1 MTDSKTLGLYLHIP
15 FCRSRCHYCG
25 FYSVG
30 SKLTDSFLDALAQEM
45 ENKSKLFEDKLCD
58 TVYLGGG
65 TPSVLSGNQL
75 KSIIEAL
82 HRYFHIYENAEIT
95 MEMNPCDMTES
106 YLKNAL
112 VQGVNRIS
120 VGVQTNR
127 DELLVKIGR
136 RHTAAEA
143 EKAVNRAFKLGFRNI
158 SIDLMC
164 ELPGQTV
171 DDL

>member
-25 FYSVG
+25 FYSVV

-95 MEMNPCDMTES
+95 MEMNPCDMTEA

-112 VQGVNRIS
+112 EQGVNRIS

-127 DELLVKIGR
+127 DEFLVKLGAAIRLLRWRKLSIG
-136 RHTAAEA
+136 HSNSVLE
-143 EKAVNRAFKLGFRNI
+143 I
-158 SIDLMC
+158 SALI
-164 ELPGQTV
+164 
-171 DDL
+171 

>member
-112 VQGVNRIS
+112 VQGGNRIS

-143 EKAVNRAFKLGFRNI
+143 EEAVNRAF
-158 SIDLMC
+158 
-164 ELPGQTV
+164 
-171 DDL
+171 

>member
-15 FCRSRCHYCG
+15 FCRSRCYYCG

-30 SKLTDSFLDALAQEM
+30 SKLTDSFLDALVQEM

-95 MEMNPCDMTES
+95 MEMNPEKKGVS
-106 YLKNAL
+106 Y
-112 VQGVNRIS
+112 G
-120 VGVQTNR
+120 
-127 DELLVKIGR
+127 
-136 RHTAAEA
+136 
-143 EKAVNRAFKLGFRNI
+143 
-158 SIDLMC
+158 
-164 ELPGQTV
+164 
-171 DDL
+171 